1 MMSETIQEAKNG
13 DVRAFAQ
20 IVRQYRQSVF
30 RICVRSHIRV
40 RHTFQHCYLAGGDRL
55 PSVLRRAAQ
64 AQEAVEVRAG
74 GSQAT
79 RWRLRPGS
87 GKRCG
92 RKRPG
97 NAVPESDFGLGS
109 DAEDRIRAC
118 RDRGASV

>member
-30 RICVRSHIRV
+30 RICVR
-40 RHTFQHCYLAGGDRL
+40 DRL